1 MRIVMINGSPR
12 ANGATAKILKVIR
25 DYLEKKQDVE
35 IEYFNL
41 GELEIFFCKG
51 CCSCFQ
57 NGKCFI
63 KDDAQR
69 LSDIIATSDGV
80 IIGSPTYASN
90 ISGQLKVF
98 VDRGHLIIE
107 QLLYRKYA
115 LGIITGENYGASAAS
130 KILKSIFSYSGAFVS
145 GMIIHKLSFSNRP
158 RFELNIEKFFEKKS
172 ERFYKD
178 IKSGNIYIF
187 QNFIHKIIFNVGI
200 KPFVLKKGFKYQGVL
215 EHWRKNNII

>member
-1 MRIVMINGSPR
+1 MRIIMINGSPR
-12 ANGATAKILKVIR
+12 TNGATAKILGFIR

-41 GELEIFFCKG
+41 GELEMSFCKG

-63 KDDAQR
+63 NDDAQR
-69 LSDIIATSDGV
+69 LSEIISTSDGV

-115 LGIITGENYGASAAS
+115 LGIITGENYGTSTAS
-130 KILKSIFSYSGAFVS
+130 KILESVFSYSGAFVS

-187 QNFIHKIIFNVGI
+187 QNFIHKIIFNV
-200 KPFVLKKGFKYQGVL
+200 
-215 EHWRKNNII
+215 